1 MKFRIRDYKTK
12 SRKVYRDDHSQKIFE
27 RRVRCLLLIPL
38 VISFLW
44 CLITDAHKKYEAKS
58 ETVQET
64 PAVEDSEPPS
74 IEPVETPAEVQREM
88 TIDEYVDGIIYKYF
102 PDDYQTAR
110 AVFMAENCY
119 YQEPVGWKPLQV
131 GDENTAHISVGIA
144 QIRMLP
150 ERNLNFDWLVQPENN
165 ISYARTLYN
174 KSGWK
179 PWSAYNN
186 GSYIKYLGK

>member
-74 IEPVETPAEVQREM
+74 IEPVETPAEEVKEKV
-88 TIDEYVDGIIYKYF
+88 EEKKEKKVE
-102 PDDYQTAR
+102 A
-110 AVFMAENCY
+110 
-119 YQEPVGWKPLQV
+119 PVEESKK
-131 GDENTAHISVGIA
+131 EEEKAS
-144 QIRMLP
+144 
-150 ERNLNFDWLVQPENN
+150 
-165 ISYARTLYN
+165 
-174 KSGWK
+174 
-179 PWSAYNN
+179 
-186 GSYIKYLGK
+186 